1 LLSPFDLGSGASLN
15 AYRRGAQINKHKAA
29 ETASEMREQQLRN
42 ELAVLSETTSTGL
55 VKIDLDGHF
64 VSANKSWYGLVG
76 LEEGRTLDEWM
87 ENMHEDDAEWVKK
100 SWAECVE
107 TPSPSPLP
115 RVPHVR

>member
-1 LLSPFDLGSGASLN
+1 
-15 AYRRGAQINKHKAA
+15 
-29 ETASEMREQQLRN
+29 MREQQLRN

-107 TPSPSPLP
+107 TPSPCLLFRASGKI
-115 RVPHVR
+115 